1 MQNLARDVNKNDQI
15 AVAMIMRKINPI
27 EAIELIDAGIS
38 VFNTPTVKIGEVP
51 TSLIG
56 RLGTWEFTRGWVYW
70 VARGRM
76 PIMAARTLQAISDGS
91 IRCGGNCTAPVPDE
105 QKTYI
110 APDGRE
116 IITSED
122 MKSFA
127 CYHAQWPSKN
137 AWHPDVI
144 ACEYVEESETFPR
157 NDSTAYVTTY
167 HIDTPEA
174 LKQFA
179 DFVKCLTTQTVY

>member
-1 MQNLARDVNKNDQI
+1 MKNLARNFDKNNQI
-15 AVAMIMRKINPI
+15 AVDTAMSKINPI
-27 EAIELIDAGIS
+27 VAAELIDAGIS
-38 VFNTPTVKIGEVP
+38 VFNTPTTKIGEVP

-56 RLGTWEFTRGWVYW
+56 KLGMWEFTRSWVYW

-76 PIMAARTLQAISDGS
+76 PIIAARALQAVSNGS
-91 IRCGGNCTAPVPDE
+91 IRCGGDCTAPVPDE

-116 IITSED
+116 IITA
-122 MKSFA
+122 K
-127 CYHAQWPSKN
+127 
-137 AWHPDVI
+137 VV
-144 ACEYVEESETFPR
+144 ACECVEESAEFPR
-157 NDSTAYVTTY
+157 NDSTAYVTMY

-179 DFVKCLTTQTVY
+179 DFVKSLAT